1 MADLL
6 TLGANASLLYKSA
19 LSTVSNNIAN
29 LTTEGYSRQTI
40 DVEENAPDAIGSTFI
55 GTGATLNSVTRS
67 YDAFAENSL
76 RQSNSELVGQ
86 YELIDYS
93 SQIVDVLGSDT
104 AGLNS
109 ALDQFFIS
117 AGSLASDPASS
128 VLRNDFLNQATS
140 VAIRFNDL
148 GNHLVMLEQD
158 SQFEIDGQLS
168 QLNTYSQQLVTLNA
182 ELARYTSVSDQ
193 PPQLLDRRDKT
204 LMEMSSIAKIH
215 VIESASGTVEV
226 RLDSAQGTTLVDKRG
241 ANTLSAVYNDPQ
253 LGDVDIVSSYG
264 VIGPI
269 SDVTGGRLGGL
280 VSSRDELIK
289 PSIADLDA
297 LAVEF
302 ADEVNAIQTTGVDIN
317 GVRGTDMFD
326 ATGGAVAI
334 NMLLTDADNVA
345 TGGLLSI
352 DAAVANTGGA
362 SMSHEVIPAGTATPA
377 FTVTFTDGAGGYS
390 INDGPPATT
399 GTLDAN
405 NQFIYGGI
413 TYTLSEIP
421 DNTDNFS
428 VGLNTSSPGDNRNML
443 LMSDLQSR
451 DVMPGGGTLSEGYN
465 RIYTDSS
472 TRSTLATISS
482 DALQVVYDQ
491 AVATKDRV
499 SGVNL
504 DEEAADLIRYQQAF
518 QAAAQV
524 MSASSVLFDAIL
536 AVR

>member
-55 GTGATLNSVTRS
+55 GTGARLNSVTRS

-76 RQSNSELVGQ
+76 RQSNSELIGQ
-86 YELIDYS
+86 FELIDYS
-93 SQIVDVLGSDT
+93 SQIVDVFGSDT

-117 AGSLASDPASS
+117 AGSLASDPASA

-226 RLDSAQGTTLVDKRG
+226 HLDSAQGTTLVDQRG

-253 LGDVDIVSSYG
+253 LGDVDIISSYG

-289 PSIADLDA
+289 PSIADLDT
-297 LAVEF
+297 LANEF

-334 NMLLTDADNVA
+334 NMLLTDADDIA
-345 TGGLLSI
+345 TGGLLTI
-352 DAAVANTGGA
+352 DAAVGNTGGA

-390 INDGPPATT
+390 INDGIPTI

-405 NQFIYGGI
+405 NQFAYGGI
-413 TYTLSEIP
+413 TYTLSQIP

-443 LMSDLQSR
+443 LMGELQSR
-451 DVMPGGGTLSEGYN
+451 DVMPNGGTLSEGYN